1 MGSYAAPPYLRDN
14 VSTVFVIGNCGI
26 DISFLHQFPYLAC
39 GTICDHVVNLHHLS
53 NVNLSEDRPAA
64 IADADFVGLVSLRSL
79 SMNHC
84 SLTTLDTL
92 KGN

>member
-1 MGSYAAPPYLRDN
+1 MLGTLFDPE
-14 VSTVFVIGNCGI
+14 TNCDLLCI
-26 DISFLHQFPYLAC
+26 ILLD
-39 GTICDHVVNLHHLS
+39 LS
-53 NVNLSEDRPAA
+53 NVNLSEDRPEA
-64 IADADFVGLVSLRSL
+64 IADADFLGLVSLRSL

>member
-1 MGSYAAPPYLRDN
+1 MWHNLHGLWSG
-14 VSTVFVIGNCGI
+14 VVFDPESSSDPLC
-26 DISFLHQFPYLAC
+26 
-39 GTICDHVVNLHHLS
+39 VNLHHLS
-53 NVNLSEDRPAA
+53 NVNLSEDRPEA

>member
-1 MGSYAAPPYLRDN
+1 MTQFTCAVIWILSVVFDPE
-14 VSTVFVIGNCGI
+14 STSAHLCV
-26 DISFLHQFPYLAC
+26 D
-39 GTICDHVVNLHHLS
+39 LHHLS
-53 NVNLSEDRPAA
+53 NVNLSEDRPVA

-79 SMNHC
+79 SLNHC